1 MIRSVLGSV
10 ESRHVDYIIQRIRE
24 REEKHQEKKNIF
36 WCIHRCDA
44 IGSMHLA
51 GSSLI
56 ALKGPHREAL
66 IDECHTNGGAA
77 LLAHQMYYRR
87 VSTRTTRGERGGKT
101 GMNDTL
107 PRTRT
112 GCNHKSHL
120 RKNISLCKF
129 HLRFISFSTCIW
141 LQSLYPTGLQDKW
154 PTDRIIIVAVQ
165 FLKTFQLWTNKR
177 KRRSKKKDHHH

>member
-1 MIRSVLGSV
+1 
-10 ESRHVDYIIQRIRE
+10 
-24 REEKHQEKKNIF
+24 
-36 WCIHRCDA
+36 
-44 IGSMHLA
+44 MHLA

-165 FLKTFQLWTNKR
+165 FLKTFQL
-177 KRRSKKKDHHH
+177 